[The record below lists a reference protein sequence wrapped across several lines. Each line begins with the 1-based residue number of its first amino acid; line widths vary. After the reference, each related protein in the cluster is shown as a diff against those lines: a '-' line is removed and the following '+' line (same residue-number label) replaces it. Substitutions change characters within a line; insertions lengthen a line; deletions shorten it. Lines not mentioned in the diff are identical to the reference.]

1 VWAPAASSLAVSLN
15 DGARTVA
22 LEPEANGY
30 WSVEA
35 DARAGDR
42 YAFLIDGEEK
52 PYPDPASRFQPDGPH
67 GASEIID
74 PGAYAWRDDDWQGR
88 PLAGQVI
95 YELHVGTFTAD
106 GTFATAA
113 RELGE
118 LGRLG
123 VTVIEL
129 MPVAEF
135 DGRFG
140 WGYDGVDLFAPFHH
154 YGRPDDLRAF
164 VDEAH
169 RGGLSVI
176 LDVVYNH
183 LGPSG
188 NYLRAFSPAYFSDK
202 YENEWGDA
210 LNFDGADAG
219 PVREYFVANAGYWID
234 EFHMDGLRL
243 DATQQIFDAS
253 PRHVIAEVCDA
264 MRAAARG
271 RTVFAVAENEPQ
283 DTDLVRPTTAGG
295 MAVDGLWNDDLHH
308 SAMVALTGRREAYYT
323 DTFGS
328 PQEFIAAAKYGYLY
342 QGQYYSWQRHP
353 RGTPGLD
360 LEPWRFVVYL
370 QNHDQVANS
379 VHGLRM
385 GQLSS
390 PARVRAM
397 TALLLLMPGTA
408 MLFQGQEF
416 GASSPFFYFADH
428 EPELAQAVKGG
439 RAEFLTQFPS
449 ARGFE
454 AVAEL
459 DDPADPRTFER
470 SKLDLSERS
479 AHLAIYSLHRDL
491 LQLRRDTPAFCA
503 HRRGVV
509 DGTVLSGAAFALRYM
524 LGGADDRLV
533 VVNLGAELSRASI
546 PDPLLAPPRG
556 FDWEVGWSSEE
567 PAYGGSGTPNIWPED
582 RWDLPAESA
591 IVLVPAPLRER
602 AGKVRRRTA

>member
-1 VWAPAASSLAVSLN
+1 MSVSLD
-15 DGARTVA
+15 DGARTVP
-22 LEPEANGY
+22 LEPETEGY

-35 DARAGDR
+35 DARPGDR
-42 YAFLIDGEEK
+42 YAFLIDDDGTS
-52 PYPDPASRFQPDGPH
+52 YPDPASRFQPDGPH
-67 GASEIID
+67 GPSEIID
-74 PGAYAWRDDDWQGR
+74 PTLHVWRDEGWRGR
-88 PLAGQVI
+88 PLEGQVI
-95 YELHVGTFTAD
+95 YELHVGTFTAE
-106 GTFATAA
+106 GTYSAA
-113 RELGE
+113 AQELEE
-118 LGRLG
+118 LHRVGI
-123 VTVIEL
+123 TVIEL

-140 WGYDGVDLFAPFHH
+140 WGYDGVALYAPFHH

-164 VDEAH
+164 VDAAH
-169 RGGLSVI
+169 RIGLSVI

-188 NYLRAFSPAYFSDK
+188 NYLRAFSPSYFSET

-210 LNFDGADAG
+210 LNFDGPDAG
-219 PVREYFVANAGYWID
+219 PVREFFVANAAYWID

-253 PRHVIAEVCDA
+253 PRHLIAEVCAA
-264 MRAAARG
+264 MRQAARG

-283 DTDLVRPTTAGG
+283 LTDLVRPIEGGG
-295 MAVDGLWNDDLHH
+295 MEVDGLWNDDLHH

-323 DTFGS
+323 DTFGA

-385 GQLSS
+385 GALAS
-390 PARVRAM
+390 PARVRAL
-397 TALLLLMPGTA
+397 TAVLLLMPGTP

-416 GASSPFFYFADH
+416 GASTPFFYFADH
-428 EPELAQAVKGG
+428 EPELASAVKRG

-449 ARGFE
+449 ARGYE
-454 AVAEL
+454 AVATL

-470 SKLDLSERS
+470 SKLNLAERA
-479 AHLAIYSLHRDL
+479 AHAGVYALHQDL
-491 LQLRRDTPAFCA
+491 LRLRRDTPAFRA
-503 HRRGVV
+503 QRRGVV
-509 DGTVLSGAAFALRYM
+509 DGTVLSASAFALRYM
-524 LGGADDRLV
+524 LGGADDRLL
-533 VVNLGAELSRASI
+533 VVNLGPELSRASI
-546 PDPLLAPPRG
+546 ADPLVAPPHG
-556 FDWEVGWSSEE
+556 FDWDVEWSSEA
-567 PAYGGSGTPNIWPED
+567 PAYGGPGTPNLWPED
-582 RWDLPAESA
+582 RWDIPAESA
-591 IVLVPAPLRER
+591 IVLAPSPLRER
-602 AGKVRRRTA
+602 ARAVRRRTA